1 MLKTFS
7 LVFAGVAA
15 TLFFSLPISAQTDAV
30 TRHAH
35 AIKQEVITLGEG
47 TRVSVE
53 LRDKREFIGRVNY
66 IGDDFFVITEEKS
79 QATQKLPY
87 SDVDQILKKE
97 KGFPKKGKI
106 ALGVIGV
113 LFVMGLIANGGG

>member
-1 MLKTFS
+1 
-7 LVFAGVAA
+7 
-15 TLFFSLPISAQTDAV
+15 
-30 TRHAH
+30 
-35 AIKQEVITLGEG
+35 LGEG
-47 TRVSVE
+47 ARVSVE

-66 IGDDFFVITEEKS
+66 IGDDFFVITEEKT

-87 SDVDQILKKE
+87 ASVDEITMKKE

-113 LFVMGLIANGGG
+113 LMVMGLIANGGG